1 MRLERHQRADGR
13 DESGAGRPAM
23 DKEDED
29 LWDGLC
35 AGIESD
41 FATLFRRHNRVVYNF
56 AFRSTASWS
65 LAEDITQAT
74 FTTLW
79 RRARQGTVE
88 PLQRNS
94 AVPILLAMARHE
106 VLNATRGDHRRLR
119 LIHKIGDQA
128 PRHDSNVSD
137 WLEQEAAMA
146 RVRTVLNRLPDNQR
160 AVIELVVWSGL
171 GIAECAQALNV
182 PVGTVK
188 SRLSRAKRRLATT
201 EVAELLGGEA
211 S

>member
-1 MRLERHQRADGR
+1 MRLE
-13 DESGAGRPAM
+13 ESDVSRPAM
-23 DKEDED
+23 DEGDED
-29 LWDGLC
+29 LWAGLC
-35 AGIESD
+35 AGIEAD
-41 FATLFRRHNRVVYNF
+41 FAALFRRHNRVVYNF

-79 RRARQGTVE
+79 RRAREGSVD
-88 PLQRNS
+88 PLQRSS

-146 RVRTVLNRLPDNQR
+146 RVRTVLNRLPENQR
-160 AVIELVVWSGL
+160 AVVELVVWSGL
-171 GIAECAQALNV
+171 ELAECAQVLNI

-188 SRLSRAKRRLATT
+188 SRLSRAKRKLATT